1 LRKLLILLAIGM
13 PCNAATDPCL
23 LLTKE
28 EVLAVQGEAFTDA
41 SKNVHTAGDV
51 TVAQCFYGLRDASRS
66 SSVVLELTTAPHLH
80 EMWEKQFE
88 PGSDRE
94 RGESEPDAGERHA
107 IEVKGLGRDAFW
119 GGNRVSGAL
128 YVLAPRAILR
138 VSIGGRGDQ
147 ASKLERAKKLA
158 RMAMARMK

>member
-1 LRKLLILLAIGM
+1 LRKLLILLLFGL
-13 PCNAATDPCL
+13 PCAAATDPCT
-23 LLTKE
+23 LLTKA

-51 TVAQCFYGLRDASRS
+51 TVAQCFYGLSDASRS
-66 SSVVLELTTAPHLH
+66 SSVVLELTTAPHLR

-88 PGSDRE
+88 PGE
-94 RGESEPDAGERHA
+94 AEAEGERHA
-107 IEVKGLGRDAFW
+107 IEVKGLGRNAFW

-128 YVLAPRAILR
+128 YVLAPHAILR
-138 VSIGGRGDQ
+138 VSIGGRGDP

-158 RMAMARMK
+158 KMAMAKMK